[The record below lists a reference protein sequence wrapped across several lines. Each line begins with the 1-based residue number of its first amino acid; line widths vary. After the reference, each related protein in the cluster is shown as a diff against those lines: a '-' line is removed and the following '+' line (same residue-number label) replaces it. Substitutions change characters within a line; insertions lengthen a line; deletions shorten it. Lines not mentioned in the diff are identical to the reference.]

1 MLDIYHSRYSESLEN
16 TSFCH
21 GTCVLGSQNAVDL
34 LSIIHH
40 KMNTSTRDVVTLL
53 FEIYV
58 PYSHIEYILNMS
70 GLIDK
75 THIQTL
81 GNPWP
86 TLGSM
91 VESQRTLVVFIEGD
105 FDAQFAYLHNLV
117 EHGWSTN

>member
-1 MLDIYHSRYSESLEN
+1 
-16 TSFCH
+16 
-21 GTCVLGSQNAVDL
+21 
-34 LSIIHH
+34 
-40 KMNTSTRDVVTLL
+40 MNTSTRDVVTLL

-75 THIQTL
+75 AHIQTL
-81 GNPWP
+81 GDPWP

-105 FDAQFAYLHNLV
+105 FDAQYPYPVSYTHLTLPTSDLV
-117 EHGWSTN
+117 